1 MIESQWDALL
11 KSLAL
16 LTKAYVVFV
25 NRVGFEDGLG
35 FWGGSRVIT
44 PAGAVEHRLFL
55 FWKKKSK
62 IVSLNH
68 KLQKLERYIAKY
80 SY

>member
-1 MIESQWDALL
+1 MFWQLHLHVILVMRGLLIESQWDALL

-35 FWGGSRVIT
+35 FWGGSR
-44 PAGAVEHRLFL
+44 
-55 FWKKKSK
+55 
-62 IVSLNH
+62 
-68 KLQKLERYIAKY
+68 
-80 SY
+80 